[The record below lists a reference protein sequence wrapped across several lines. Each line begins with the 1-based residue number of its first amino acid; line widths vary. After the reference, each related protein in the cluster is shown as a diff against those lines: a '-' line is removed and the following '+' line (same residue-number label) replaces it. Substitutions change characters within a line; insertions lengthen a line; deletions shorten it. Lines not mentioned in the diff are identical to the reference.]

1 MIPSILLALTV
12 IVVMIDVLVGIHRG
26 FGYSVVR
33 LLIWIAGSF
42 ICALFARSFTVWL
55 LLKMAK
61 APDMKAFALDTFGS
75 MLTDTTGAVGTHL
88 TGTFISF
95 MIPVVF
101 VGMFIASKF
110 ITWIIYCIVKQLIKK
125 AAKRAEAHNAAVDAV
140 KAIQSSEMPDAEAV
154 EQQPIPQPSFGSPDQ
169 SSDFGTFGIYPK
181 EDESTED
188 DDEEEQ
194 VVEVVDAAVVNDGF
208 EMVAEAT
215 EAVTEATEEDT
226 AVVDSSDGFEVIAAS
241 SEDGFESLARE
252 QKFEEKKEVKPVKEK
267 KLKKKHSLSMLIIK
281 KSVFSSVLGGILGAF
296 ISLYACAIMFSP
308 VSEMVKIISEKRSG
322 EPLVELVTTVTG
334 TDMETLIK
342 NGFRKDAQPITGID
356 RDFEITSDI
365 SIRPEDFAEAIDD
378 HEDTVIY
385 YIYKYSGAS
394 GTASFIYNKLTPV
407 NVKATGLDNLGITI
421 YNFPDTLRSYLSL
434 LDPANNLIDY
444 MCSGKGFDIEMLDKL
459 ESFFG
464 ALLQEKVKGE
474 ILTSA
479 DKTAIVNSLVIKLN
493 DKIEEIQNN
502 NTIPVNIEPIQQFE
516 DIDDARTGLSNIFE
530 RMRMLI
536 RAGLLDY

>member
-61 APDMKAFALDTFGS
+61 VPDMKAFALDTFGS

-308 VSEMVKIISEKRSG
+308 ISEMVKIISEKRSG

-394 GTASFIYNKLTPV
+394 GAASFIYNKLTPV

-493 DKIEEIQNN
+493 DKIEEIQYN

>member
-61 APDMKAFALDTFGS
+61 APDMKAFTLDTFGS

-281 KSVFSSVLGGILGAF
+281 KSVLSSVLGGILGAF